1 MTASNTLLARTTLGK
16 NLKVRKGESVV
27 IETWTHGLPYVGAF
41 VEEAR
46 RLGAE
51 PLVIYE
57 DEGAWWSAVGQGRP
71 KSASAISAA
80 ERAALQSADVFV
92 YFWGPE
98 DRPRV
103 DALPDKVAGGA
114 FATNPDW
121 YK

>member
-1 MTASNTLLARTTLGK
+1 MGRSESLLARTTLAK

-27 IETWTHGLPYVGAF
+27 IESWTHGLPYVAAF

-57 DEGAWWSAVGQGRP
+57 DEGAWWSAIGQGRS
-71 KSASAISAA
+71 KAVAKISNS
-80 ERAALQSADVFV
+80 ERAALQAADVFV

-98 DRPRV
+98 DRPRA
-103 DALPDKVAGGA
+103 DHLPARVA
-114 FATNPDW
+114 DR
-121 YK
+121 